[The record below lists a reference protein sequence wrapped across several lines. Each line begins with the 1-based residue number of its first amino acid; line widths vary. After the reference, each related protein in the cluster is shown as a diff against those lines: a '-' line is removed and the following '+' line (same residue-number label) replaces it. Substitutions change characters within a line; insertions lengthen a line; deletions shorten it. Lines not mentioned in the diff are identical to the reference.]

1 MIYNKMNI
9 KRKPG
14 YILSLHGQVVRRQSC
29 KLKIPSSTL
38 GEGFFLALAQLAERW
53 TVIV

>member
-9 KRKPG
+9 KRKSG

-29 KLKIPSSTL
+29 KLKIVSSILT
-38 GEGFFLALAQLAERW
+38 GGFFSL
-53 TVIV
+53 